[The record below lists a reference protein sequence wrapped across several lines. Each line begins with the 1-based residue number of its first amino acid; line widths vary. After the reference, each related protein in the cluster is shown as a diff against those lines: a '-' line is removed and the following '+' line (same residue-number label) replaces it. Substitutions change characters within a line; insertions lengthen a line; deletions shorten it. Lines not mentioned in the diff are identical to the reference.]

1 MIVRGHRWITEEN
14 DTMPLFDAMGLAPN
28 QKYIHIRKEPTDK
41 QHHYSMINLDAMRE
55 AMRKYSGRNANA
67 FILWCYFANNRPGY
81 GFALSSA
88 AVENATGLKRDA
100 YNHAMALLMKDGH
113 IKPTGIKDG
122 RSYDFIERPPTV
134 DPLRVVKIASP
145 HR

>member
-1 MIVRGHRWITEEN
+1 MIFN
-14 DTMPLFDAMGLAPN
+14 PDGLAPN

-41 QHHYSMINLDAMRE
+41 QHHYTMINLEAMENAMRTF
-55 AMRKYSGRNANA
+55 SGRNANA

-88 AVENATGLKRDA
+88 AVEQATGLKRDA
-100 YNHAMALLMKDGH
+100 YNHAMKLLQEGGY
-113 IKPTGIKDG
+113 IKPTHVNDL
-122 RSYDFIERPPTV
+122 RNYDFIERPPASV
-134 DPLRVVKIASP
+134 PAGAVVKVAPP